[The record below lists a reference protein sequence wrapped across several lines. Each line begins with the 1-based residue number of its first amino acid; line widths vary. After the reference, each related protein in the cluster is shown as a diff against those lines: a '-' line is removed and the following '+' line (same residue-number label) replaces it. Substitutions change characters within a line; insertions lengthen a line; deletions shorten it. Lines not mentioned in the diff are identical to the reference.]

1 MIWGYPYF
9 RKPPYWYHSRL
20 VSFTNIVVSWPK
32 KPSWPPSWPIL
43 VHNKICFMMEKMLFH
58 DATRHILASLNIFD
72 SSNLLSNDLTSVTS
86 ACVMTWYQ
94 DGPCSNCEGKSTMA
108 IYGWHGETPRITLGK
123 SCSGNTGCS
132 WPGISGMLFL
142 KKIVDVS
149 SQQKC
154 TAHFGVPVPLHP
166 STQTAPQAVQQP
178 CHHQKGYGC
187 SPTMEHLST
196 ADFASRIDEDWW
208 YSPRIL
214 LNHWT
219 SKTDQHTYLVL
230 LECSTLVHDSWF
242 LLLPLSDHKTT
253 RSLFFSHHM

>member
-1 MIWGYPYF
+1 MQ
-9 RKPPYWYHSRL
+9 L
-20 VSFTNIVVSWPK
+20 VTSWHLWISLTRRICCQMTWPRWPLHASWPD
-32 KPSWPPSWPIL
+32 I
-43 VHNKICFMMEKMLFH
+43 
-58 DATRHILASLNIFD
+58 R
-72 SSNLLSNDLTSVTS
+72 
-86 ACVMTWYQ
+86 
-94 DGPCSNCEGKSTMA
+94 MA
-108 IYGWHGETPRITLGK
+108 LQQLWRQIYYGWHGETPRITLGK

-142 KKIVDVS
+142 KKIVHVS

-166 STQTAPQAVQQP
+166 STQTAPQAVQQS

-196 ADFASRIDEDWW
+196 AEFVMRIDEDWW